1 MHYGQI
7 FKTDTTNGVGIRLT
21 LFVSGCTNHCKE
33 CFQPQTWDFCYGKPY
48 TQETEDFIL
57 NEVGKPYYDGITV
70 LGGEPMELQNQ
81 PTVCDLLTHF
91 KEMYPTKDV
100 WVYTGFVYDKDLVE
114 GGKRYIEDTTPSLL
128 SKIDVLVAGPFQ
140 IENKNLMLRFRGS
153 SNQRILD
160 MKETLKTGSVVLHP
174 LN

>member
-7 FKTDTTNGVGIRLT
+7 FKTDTTNGIGIRLT

>member
-128 SKIDVLVAGPFQ
+128 SKIDVLVASPFQ